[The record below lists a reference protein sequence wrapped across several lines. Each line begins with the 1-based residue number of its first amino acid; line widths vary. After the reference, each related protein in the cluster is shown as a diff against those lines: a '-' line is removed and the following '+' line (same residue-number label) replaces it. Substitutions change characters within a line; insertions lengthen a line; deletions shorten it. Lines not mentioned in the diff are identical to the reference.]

1 MRSAVFLPIPGIAW
15 NRAWSPSAIAWR
27 SSPEGDPETTAS
39 ATFGPIPLTV
49 KRCTKSSRSSASAN
63 P

>member
-15 NRAWSPSAIAWR
+15 NRAESRSAIAR
-27 SSPEGDPETTAS
+27 PSSSGEALDTTAS
-39 ATFGPIPLTV
+39 ATFGPMPLTPSSLT
-49 KRCTKSSRSSASAN
+49 KRVRSAASAN